1 MIRSKER
8 LAVIRIYENT
18 IVVETIHF
26 PDEVRQVRD
35 VPNVPEEVETGRKE
49 LDTTKLLIDQLTTTF
64 DPKKYEDEYRTE
76 LIKLIEE
83 KKGNAEVV
91 TGKEKAKKP
100 DNVTDLMEVLQA
112 SLEKAKKDKP
122 KPRQPK
128 RRTTKKKAK

>member
-1 MIRSKER
+1 M
-8 LAVIRIYENT
+8 
-18 IVVETIHF
+18 
-26 PDEVRQVRD
+26 
-35 VPNVPEEVETGRKE
+35 
-49 LDTTKLLIDQLTTTF
+49 LIDQLTTTF

-128 RRTTKKKAK
+128 RRTTKKKSEIILRKSPLYHLQALIL